1 MLSFFQSF
9 FLIAIAEMGDKTQL
23 VALSFA
29 TKFKPWKVLIGIF
42 IGTLVVHL
50 FSVFIGEKVSAFI
63 PQYYLKMLI
72 GLSFIGFGIWTLRGD
87 TCNEKEKNRY
97 KLGPVA
103 TVAIAFFLAELGDKT
118 QLATVSL
125 AAQYDS
131 FWGVWLG
138 STFGMVLADGI
149 AIIVGIIAGKKLPEK
164 IIKYVSAGIF
174 ILFGIIVMIV
184 TCGSYSCK
192 IF

>member
-9 FLIAIAEMGDKTQL
+9 FLIALAEMGDKTQL

-29 TKFKPWKVLIGIF
+29 TKYKPAKVLLGIF

-50 FSVFIGEKVSAFI
+50 FSVIIGEKVSAYI
-63 PQYYLKMLI
+63 PAYYLKIII
-72 GLSFIGFGIWTLRGD
+72 GLSFVGFGIWTLRGD
-87 TCNEKEKNRY
+87 TCDEKERNRY
-97 KLGPVA
+97 KLGQTL
-103 TVAIAFFLAELGDKT
+103 TVAVAFFLAELGDKT

-125 AAQYDS
+125 AAQYHA

-149 AIIVGIIAGKKLPEK
+149 AIIVGVLAGKKLPERL
-164 IIKYVSAGIF
+164 IQYVSAGIF
-174 ILFGIIVMIV
+174 ITFGIIVLIMAQR
-184 TCGSYSCK
+184 K
-192 IF
+192 